1 MNLSQQDS
9 TLLFYPNLDIWNPE
23 PRKIPHSKIFFA
35 LRATPYLAIDSV
47 INSANDG
54 PLAKNLLFCLAI
66 WPPIHGYFN
75 TYLGPFW
82 ILTDINIQNLTLTN
96 TYYNI
101 HTTYVNPI
109 CVLT

>member
-1 MNLSQQDS
+1 M
-9 TLLFYPNLDIWNPE
+9 T
-23 PRKIPHSKIFFA
+23 
-35 LRATPYLAIDSV
+35 TTYLTQI
-47 INSANDG
+47 
-54 PLAKNLLFCLAI
+54 AI

-101 HTTYVNPI
+101 HTAYVNPM
-109 CVLT
+109 CTYPKYSLTVLDIFLDILQFAMDMWPNG